1 MKHFHSLLAFVTAV
15 CTLVSA
21 SPTPPGPPGPPSPP
35 TPPGSSITTSNPFT
49 GHDFFVSPVYRKEAG
64 EAAVTLL
71 KQGKFDLA
79 NRASYVA
86 AKIGTFLW
94 VSDTATVPK
103 IGDWLKEAALVQSLT
118 GKKQVVEIEVYNLP
132 DRDCSAAASAGEL
145 SYANDGEKK
154 YQDYIK
160 AVAAQIKKFPQ
171 LRVVIGLETDSIGN
185 LVTNL
190 SVPKCAA
197 AADGQKRSLA
207 YAIANLQLPNVAIY
221 VDGAHAGWLGWPS
234 NIGPTADIIAE
245 IVAAAKKLNPKAG
258 IRGVATNVSNY
269 NGFGNQPQT
278 GYDELVYV
286 KNLQPLLA
294 AKGIDAHFIVDQGR
308 SGNQNSTRVG
318 GDWCNNKYAGFGPLP
333 TTNTGEAIVD
343 ALVWV
348 KPGGE
353 ADGTSDPTAPRYD
366 TTCGNEYALQPAP
379 EAGTWFQA
387 YFEQLLR
394 NANPKIPR
402 LI

>member
-1 MKHFHSLLAFVTAV
+1 MSILFCILIFTDDHLL
-15 CTLVSA
+15 
-21 SPTPPGPPGPPSPP
+21 
-35 TPPGSSITTSNPFT
+35 
-49 GHDFFVSPVYRKEAG
+49 
-64 EAAVTLL
+64 
-71 KQGKFDLA
+71 
-79 NRASYVA
+79 
-86 AKIGTFLW
+86 
-94 VSDTATVPK
+94 
-103 IGDWLKEAALVQSLT
+103 
-118 GKKQVVEIEVYNLP
+118 
-132 DRDCSAAASAGEL
+132 
-145 SYANDGEKK
+145 
-154 YQDYIK
+154 
-160 AVAAQIKKFPQ
+160 
-171 LRVVIGLETDSIGN
+171 
-185 LVTNL
+185 
-190 SVPKCAA
+190 
-197 AADGQKRSLA
+197 
-207 YAIANLQLPNVAIY
+207 LQ
-221 VDGAHAGWLGWPS
+221 